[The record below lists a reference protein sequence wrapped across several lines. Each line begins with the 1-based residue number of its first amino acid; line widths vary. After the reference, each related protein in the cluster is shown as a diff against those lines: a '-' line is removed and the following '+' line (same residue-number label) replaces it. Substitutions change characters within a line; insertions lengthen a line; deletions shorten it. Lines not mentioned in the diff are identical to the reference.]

1 MLKMI
6 KNSIYISKYHKP
18 STATNLNKKRNFS
31 KNSVEDQYQPSSVY
45 NDRNR
50 FEKKNDGQRRYG
62 QLAYLKYGHSAQA
75 KDNIDQEEVQLK
87 ELDEKI
93 QDISEIELD
102 PEDNK
107 ESQYVY
113 KIKPQ
118 TSTKQEIYDLL
129 EKAKSTNWIDRVN
142 AFEQLSNY
150 VGNKAST
157 LPNFTI
163 FEKIIQTHFDHLNDM
178 HFKVILVVQESFG
191 KLIHSFS
198 ETLEPYLGEIIPRLL
213 VNLSD
218 KKETVNKSANLLL
231 SSLNQRYGGD
241 KLIKYFISVLDI
253 KEDIIVIGASLEVL
267 SHHLIK
273 SSGDY
278 FAEKSNLKRLIKRIG
293 SVTVEYSDNES
304 ITMPALGVLL
314 ALRDLQMHK
323 TIKCIL
329 GLPVNQ
335 LDVIQT
341 LSNSFAPDLASNLST
356 NDTPDISPLGSTKTF
371 PKIEHR
377 LGQVEGSKF
386 AGEESSGVPFFSE
399 YDQIMPDEDNNTIYP
414 SNAIKQV
421 STLGFPDSKTVYTVN
436 DIDIIVE
443 NLRHSIDS
451 RIDCMNHLQRLIQLC
466 IRDSPS
472 QRVAI
477 KNRTIWKENNTRI
490 LEALYEGLDEEYTE
504 RFALVLFKEMIE
516 YDPELFAE
524 YLREFIHTLVE
535 RYSDDMQI

>member
-1 MLKMI
+1 MI

-18 STATNLNKKRNFS
+18 SAATNFNKKRNFS
-31 KNSVEDQYQPSSVY
+31 KNSVEDQYQLSSIY
-45 NDRNR
+45 NDRNK
-50 FEKKNDGQRRYG
+50 FEKKSDSQKRYG
-62 QLAYLKYGHSAQA
+62 QLTYLKYGHSAQA
-75 KDNIDQEEVQLK
+75 KDDVDQEEVQLK

-93 QDISEIELD
+93 QDISEIEFD

-107 ESQYVY
+107 ESQYMY

-118 TSTKQEIYDLL
+118 TSTKQEIYELL
-129 EKAKSTNWIDRVN
+129 EKAKSTNWLDRVN

-241 KLIKYFISVLDI
+241 KLIKYFISVLDV
-253 KEDIIVIGASLEVL
+253 KEDLIIVGASLEVL

-278 FAEKSNLKRLIKRIG
+278 FTDKSNLKRLIKRIG
-293 SVTVEYSDNES
+293 SVTLEYSDNEF
-304 ITMPALGVLL
+304 ITIPSLAVLL
-314 ALRDLQMHK
+314 TLRDLQMHK
-323 TIKCIL
+323 TVEYIL
-329 GLPVNQ
+329 GLPENQ
-335 LDVIQT
+335 LEVIQG
-341 LSNSFAPDLASNLST
+341 LSNSFAPDLVSNLSS
-356 NDTPDISPLGSTKTF
+356 NDIPDVSPISVNKNFLKT
-371 PKIEHR
+371 EHG

-386 AGEESSGVPFFSE
+386 AGEESPGVPFFSE
-399 YDQIMPDEDNNTIYP
+399 FDQMMPDEDNNTIYP
-414 SNAIKQV
+414 SNAIRQV
-421 STLGFPDSKTVYTVN
+421 STLGFPDSKTIYTAN
-436 DIDIIVE
+436 DIDIIIE
-443 NLRHSIDS
+443 NLRHNIYS
-451 RIDCMNHLQRLIQLC
+451 RIDCINHLQRLIQLC
-466 IRDSPS
+466 I
-472 QRVAI
+472 
-477 KNRTIWKENNTRI
+477 
-490 LEALYEGLDEEYTE
+490 
-504 RFALVLFKEMIE
+504 
-516 YDPELFAE
+516 
-524 YLREFIHTLVE
+524 
-535 RYSDDMQI
+535 